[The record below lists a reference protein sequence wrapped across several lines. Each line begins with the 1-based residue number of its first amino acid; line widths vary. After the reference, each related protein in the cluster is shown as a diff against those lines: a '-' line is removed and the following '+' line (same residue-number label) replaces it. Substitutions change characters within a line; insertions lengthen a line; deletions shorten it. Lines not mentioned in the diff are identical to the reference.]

1 MSQPSYNHDRLLF
14 VVDNLKKKKM
24 NEEVGRDIQC
34 IRFIFPI
41 KLGKVWI
48 NLFYTA

>member
-1 MSQPSYNHDRLLF
+1 MSQPSYNHDRLFF

-24 NEEVGRDIQC
+24 MKKWVVIYNVYDS
-34 IRFIFPI
+34 FFL

-48 NLFYTA
+48 NLFYT